1 MTDSANSI
9 MVVIC
14 SRGRLG
20 LSDHHVDS
28 LYNPVCPLRFLWW
41 NVGFLEVITAPFR
54 VLINA
59 LFSARVRVE
68 GDSMTPTLE
77 DGQSVLVVRPAFP
90 WNRLRRGDV
99 VVLTPPAPTPG
110 LPADTWFIK
119 RLAGMPN
126 EEIVLDGSRVYA
138 DDLLL
143 AELPGPGHLPG
154 HSDNGRREWWNGPDE
169 YFVLGDNPV
178 DSRDSR
184 AFGPVSGDRII
195 GRVWLRIWPP
205 SSFGPVR

>member
-1 MTDSANSI
+1 MA
-9 MVVIC
+9 
-14 SRGRLG
+14 L
-20 LSDHHVDS
+20 L
-28 LYNPVCPLRFLWW
+28 
-41 NVGFLEVITAPFR
+41 
-54 VLINA
+54 NA

-68 GDSMTPTLE
+68 GESMTPTLQ
-77 DGQSVLVVRPAFP
+77 DGQTLLVVRPVFP

-99 VVLTPPAPTPG
+99 VVLTPPSPTPG

-126 EEIVLDGSRVYA
+126 EELVLDGNRVYA

-143 AELPGPGHLPG
+143 AELSGTGGHPLG

-169 YFVLGDNPV
+169 YFVLGDNPA

-184 AFGPVSGDRII
+184 AFGPVPAERII
-195 GRVWLRIWPP
+195 GRVWLRVWPP
-205 SSFGPVR
+205 AAFGPVR